1 MSMFL
6 RLLPVLMLGAL
17 LVGCG
22 HPTSADLTQLQGFQ
36 TANDRAVATAVI
48 ACDAADPVCVRL
60 QLQQGA
66 ACERLSEAQSAAERA
81 AMRACALRAFRQA
94 RALLP
99 TNASDA
105 DRLAATRGLANALKI
120 ARDNEMN
127 AATRQQDE
135 AELDQLLPALAAL
148 PGGAPYAGY
157 YRADA
162 ALNRVLTKEVDG
174 SGACDALRA
183 AQADLPGAPLPADLA
198 PRVPALRGLIEGTMR
213 QRSCT

>member
-1 MSMFL
+1 MKICF
-6 RLLPVLMLGAL
+6 RLFPVLLLAAL
-17 LVGCG
+17 LAGCG
-22 HPTSADLTQLQGFQ
+22 HPTSADLTQLQSFQ
-36 TANDRAVATAVI
+36 TANDRTVATAAI
-48 ACDAADPVCVRL
+48 ACDSADPVCVRL
-60 QLQQGA
+60 NLQQGA

-99 TNASDA
+99 ANASDA

-127 AATRQQDE
+127 ATTRQQYE
-135 AELDQLLPALAAL
+135 AELDQLLPALAAV
-148 PGGAPYAGY
+148 PGGAPSAGY

-162 ALNRVLTKEVDG
+162 ALNRVLAKEIDG
-174 SGACDALRA
+174 AAVCPALRS
-183 AQADLPGAPLPADLA
+183 AQADLPAAPLPADLA
-198 PRVPALRGLIEGTMR
+198 QRVPTLRGLIEGTMR

>member
-1 MSMFL
+1 MSAFF
-6 RLLPVLMLGAL
+6 RVIPVLLLGAL
-17 LVGCG
+17 LAGCG

-36 TANDRAVATAVI
+36 TANDRTVATATI

-60 QLQQGA
+60 NLQQGA
-66 ACERLSEAQSAAERA
+66 ACERLTEAQSATERA
-81 AMRACALRAFRQA
+81 TMRACALRAFRQA

-99 TNASDA
+99 ANASDA

-127 AATRQQDE
+127 AATRQQYE

-162 ALNRVLTKEVDG
+162 ALNRVLAKEIDG
-174 SGACDALRA
+174 AAACAALRS

-198 PRVPALRGLIEGTMR
+198 QRVPTLRGLVDSTTR

>member
-1 MSMFL
+1 MS
-6 RLLPVLMLGAL
+6 RLLPVLLLVAL
-17 LVGCG
+17 LAGCG
-22 HPTSADLTQLQGFQ
+22 HPTSADLTQLQSFQ
-36 TANDRAVATAVI
+36 AANDRTVATATI

-60 QLQQGA
+60 NLQQGA
-66 ACERLSEAQSAAERA
+66 ACERLSEAQSATERA

-99 TNASDA
+99 SKASDA

-127 AATRQQDE
+127 ATTRQQDE

-157 YRADA
+157 YGADA
-162 ALNRVLTKEVDG
+162 ALNRVLSKEIDG
-174 SGACDALRA
+174 AGACGALRS
-183 AQADLPGAPLPADLA
+183 AQANLPGAPLPADLA
-198 PRVPALRGLIEGTMR
+198 QRVPALRGMVEGTMR

>member
-1 MSMFL
+1 MSIVL
-6 RLLPVLMLGAL
+6 RLLPVLMLGAPL
-17 LVGCG
+17 AGC

-36 TANDRAVATAVI
+36 TADDRTVATAAI
-48 ACDAADPVCVRL
+48 ACDAADAVCVRL
-60 QLQQGA
+60 QVQQGA
-66 ACERLSEAQSAAERA
+66 ACERLSEAQGSAERA
-81 AMRACALRAFRQA
+81 AMRACALRAFRKA

-127 AATRQQDE
+127 AAAGQQYE

-162 ALNRVLTKEVDG
+162 ALNRVLGKEVDG
-174 SGACDALRA
+174 PGACATLRA

-198 PRVPALRGLIEGTMR
+198 QRVPTLRGLVEGTMR

>member
-1 MSMFL
+1 MRPLL
-6 RLLPVLMLGAL
+6 RLLPVLLAGAL
-17 LVGCG
+17 LAGCG
-22 HPTSADLTQLQGFQ
+22 HPTSADLAQLQSFQ
-36 TANDRAVATAVI
+36 TADDRTVANATI
-48 ACDAADPVCVRL
+48 ACNAADPVCARL
-60 QLQQGA
+60 QMQQGA

-99 TNASDA
+99 ANASDA

-120 ARDNEMN
+120 ARDNELD
-127 AATRQQDE
+127 ATARQRDE
-135 AELDQLLPALAAL
+135 AELDQLPPALAAL

-162 ALNRVLTKEVDG
+162 ALNRVLTKEIDG
-174 SGACDALRA
+174 AAACDELRSA
-183 AQADLPGAPLPADLA
+183 RAGLPGAPLPADLA
-198 PRVPALRGLIEGTMR
+198 QRVPPLRGLIESTMR

>member
-1 MSMFL
+1 MSAFF
-6 RLLPVLMLGAL
+6 RLLPVLLLAAL
-17 LVGCG
+17 LAGCG
-22 HPTSADLTQLQGFQ
+22 HPTSADLTQLQSFQ
-36 TANDRAVATAVI
+36 TADDRTVATATI
-48 ACDAADPVCVRL
+48 ACDAADPVCARL
-60 QLQQGA
+60 QMQQGA

-81 AMRACALRAFRQA
+81 AMRACALQAFRKA

-99 TNASDA
+99 ANASDA

-127 AATRQQDE
+127 ATTRQQDE

-148 PGGAPYAGY
+148 PGGASYAGY

-162 ALNRVLTKEVDG
+162 ALNRVLTKETDAAA
-174 SGACDALRA
+174 ACGALRS
-183 AQADLPGAPLPADLA
+183 AQAELPGAPLPADLA
-198 PRVPALRGLIEGTMR
+198 QRVPALRGMVEGTMR